1 MTDLKDRK
9 VVIVGASSGIGQEIA
24 KLCVDDGAEVYL
36 LSRSEDKLL
45 KVQKEIGRTSFV
57 HPMDMLDEDSVTM
70 TFKAIGN
77 FDFMTITAVADE
89 TKLFSP
95 IKSMT
100 TEIAKRSME
109 KFWGT
114 FNCCRAATNYISKDG
129 AIVVTSSIAI
139 FKPSK
144 NASIMN
150 AASAAVS
157 AFAKSL
163 ALEIAPT
170 RVSIVAP
177 GVVGTGVW
185 TDDEKENHKSWAAKT
200 LPVQHLGTPQEL
212 AQMYYSVLTNPYMT
226 GSIITVDGGL
236 ALL

>member
-1 MTDLKDRK
+1 MTNLKSKK
-9 VVIVGASSGIGQEIA
+9 VVVVGASSGIGQEIA
-24 KLCVDDGAEVYL
+24 KLCIDNGAEVYL

-45 KVQKEIGRTSFV
+45 NVQRVIGGASFV
-57 HPMDMLDEDSVTM
+57 HPMNMLDEESVDK

-77 FDFMTITAVADE
+77 FDYMTVTAVADE

-100 TEIAKRSME
+100 TETAQRGME

-114 FNCCRAATNYISKDG
+114 FNCCRAAANYISTDG
-129 AIVVTSSIAI
+129 AIIVTSSIAI

-150 AASAAVS
+150 AASSAVS
-157 AFAKSL
+157 VFAKSL

-185 TDDEKENHKSWAAKT
+185 TDDEKENYKTWATNT
-200 LPVQHLGTPQEL
+200 LPVQHLGTPKEL
-212 AQMYYSVLTNPYMT
+212 AQIYYSVLTNTYMT

>member
-1 MTDLKDRK
+1 MTNLKDKK
-9 VVIVGASSGIGQEIA
+9 VVVVGASSGIGQEIA
-24 KLCVDDGAEVYL
+24 RLCIDNGAEVHL
-36 LSRSEDKLL
+36 LSRSKDKLL
-45 KVQKEIGRTSFV
+45 KVQTEISGKSFI
-57 HPMDMLDEDSVTM
+57 HPMDMLDENSVNT
-70 TFKAIGN
+70 TFKSIGH
-77 FDFMTITAVADE
+77 FDFMTVTAVADE

-100 TEIAKRSME
+100 TEIANRGME

-114 FNCCRAATNYISKDG
+114 FNCCRAAANYISKDG

-150 AASAAVS
+150 AASSAVS
-157 AFAKSL
+157 VFAKSL

-170 RVSIVAP
+170 RVSVVAP

-185 TDDEKENHKSWAAKT
+185 TDDEKENYRSWAVRT
-200 LPVQHLGTPQEL
+200 LPVQHLGTPEEL
-212 AQMYYSVLTNPYMT
+212 AHIYYSVLTNPYMT